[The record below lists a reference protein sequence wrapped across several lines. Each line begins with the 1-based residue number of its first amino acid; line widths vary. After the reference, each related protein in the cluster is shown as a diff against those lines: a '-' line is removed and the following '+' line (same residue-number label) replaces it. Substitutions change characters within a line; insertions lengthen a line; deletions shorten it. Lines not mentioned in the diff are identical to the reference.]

1 MTGVRVERENLAHR
15 EAADN
20 CTAER
25 LTHLG
30 PGSAFDYE
38 RRSTLADVR
47 YWHLADI
54 ARVSINVR
62 LLGQS
67 RHARDACLIHV
78 IVEPSL
84 LLKNI
89 TKERATMPTETLILV
104 VVISAIFAVFAGA
117 LAWADFYTRGL
128 RKS

>member
-1 MTGVRVERENLAHR
+1 MWVKLRSLNFAVPQGMNREGRHAR
-15 EAADN
+15 
-20 CTAER
+20 
-25 LTHLG
+25 
-30 PGSAFDYE
+30 
-38 RRSTLADVR
+38 DVR

-54 ARVSINVR
+54 ARVSISVR